1 MPDTTH
7 IKSEGMR
14 AEVNNNL
21 SERLQGTYRQR
32 TKTLRGLD
40 SKESGQRYLDGWVL
54 TYNLFRDHESL
65 GGQKPGDKAKVSPPF
80 REWEDVARISTGPG
94 PKRTQEGIRIG
105 RRGVACP
112 SQKLAQGQERDGKG
126 SDRSPVKETQA
137 QQTTSAGVS
146 EDVP

>member
-1 MPDTTH
+1 MRKALKSADAPPKSITTDKLRSYLSAIKEVMPDTTH

-65 GGQKPGDKAKVSPPF
+65 GGQKPGDKAEVSPPF

-94 PKRTQEGIRIG
+94 PKRR
-105 RRGVACP
+105 
-112 SQKLAQGQERDGKG
+112 K
-126 SDRSPVKETQA
+126 KESA
-137 QQTTSAGVS
+137 SAGVAS
-146 EDVP
+146 PARPKS